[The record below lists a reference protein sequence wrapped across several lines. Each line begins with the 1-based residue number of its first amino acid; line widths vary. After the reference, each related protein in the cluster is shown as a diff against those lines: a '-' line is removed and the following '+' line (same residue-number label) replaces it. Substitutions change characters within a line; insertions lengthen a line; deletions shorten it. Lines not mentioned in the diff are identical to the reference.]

1 MAIQKMLDRKQDEK
15 IDIFSGHDP
24 SKEPEGLARKN
35 GDSELETKSDYLT
48 VDTRSTHTV

>member
-15 IDIFSGHDP
+15 IDIFSGHGP